1 MKSSA
6 PTAPPA
12 AWRKMPW
19 NKVPFASLDF
29 EATGL
34 DFSKDT
40 IISFGVVPVTA
51 GRIDVGD
58 AVYQLVD
65 PVDVPFDRQAIG
77 VHMLRPVDLVDAP
90 SLEAARDALR
100 SALGG
105 RFLITWFVEVEAAFL
120 DKIFGGGRKRW
131 MRRAVDVRK
140 LVASFEGDGHGEL
153 TLAACAERY
162 KIPVADPHHALDD
175 ALVTAQLFLV
185 MARKLADSG
194 MRSVAELA
202 DVAVPSAP
210 NLRRARPPW

>member
-1 MKSSA
+1 MSGR
-6 PTAPPA
+6 PPEAPPS

-19 NKVPFASLDF
+19 TKVPFASLDF

-40 IISFGVVPVTA
+40 IISFGVVPVTE
-51 GRIDVGD
+51 GRIDVGG

-65 PVDVPFDRQAIG
+65 PVDVPLDRRAIG
-77 VHMLRPVDLVDAP
+77 VHMLRPIDLVDAP
-90 SLEAARDALR
+90 SLDAARAALR
-100 SALGG
+100 SALGR
-105 RFLITWFVEVEAAFL
+105 RFLITWFAEVEAAFL

-131 MRRAVDVRK
+131 MRRGVDVRR
-140 LVASFEGDGHGEL
+140 LVASLEGDRHGPL

-162 KIPVADPHHALDD
+162 KIPVANPHHALDD

-185 MARKLADSG
+185 TAAKLTERG
-194 MRSVAELA
+194 MRSVADLA
-202 DVAVPSAP
+202 EAAPPSPP

>member
-1 MKSSA
+1 MRARA
-6 PTAPPA
+6 PQAPPA
-12 AWRKMPW
+12 ASRKMPW
-19 NKVPFASLDF
+19 TKAQFASLDF

-65 PVDVPFDRQAIG
+65 PVDVPLDRRAIG
-77 VHMLRPVDLVDAP
+77 VHMLRPIDLVDAP
-90 SLEAARDALR
+90 SLDAAREALR
-100 SALGG
+100 AALGG
-105 RFLITWFVEVEAAFL
+105 RFLITWFAEVEAAFL
-120 DKIFGGGRKRW
+120 DKMFGGGRKRW
-131 MRRAVDVRK
+131 MRRAVDVRR
-140 LVASFEGDGHGEL
+140 LVASFEGDGHGPL

-162 KIPVADPHHALDD
+162 TIPVADPHHALDD

-185 MARKLADSG
+185 MARKLSDRG

-202 DVAVPSAP
+202 DVAEPSAP
-210 NLRRARPPW
+210 NLRRVRPPW

>member
-1 MKSSA
+1 MSGR
-6 PTAPPA
+6 PPEAPPF

-19 NKVPFASLDF
+19 TKVPFASLDF

-40 IISFGVVPVTA
+40 IISFGVVPVTE
-51 GRIDVGD
+51 GRIDVGG

-65 PVDVPFDRQAIG
+65 PVDVALDPRAIT

-90 SLEAARDALR
+90 SLDAAREALR
-100 SALGG
+100 AALGR
-105 RFLITWFVEVEAAFL
+105 RFLIAWFAEVEAAFL
-120 DKIFGGGRKRW
+120 AKIFGGGRKRW
-131 MRRAVDVRK
+131 MRRTVDVRR
-140 LVASFEGDGHGEL
+140 LVAALEGVGHGPL

-185 MARKLADSG
+185 MARKLADRG

-202 DVAVPSAP
+202 DVAEPSAP

>member
-1 MKSSA
+1 MSGRR
-6 PTAPPA
+6 PDAPPP
-12 AWRKMPW
+12 AWRNMPW
-19 NKVPFASLDF
+19 TKVPFASLDF

-40 IISFGVVPVTA
+40 IISFGVVPVTG

-65 PVDVPFDRQAIG
+65 PVDVPLDRRAIG
-77 VHMLRPVDLVDAP
+77 VHMLRPLDLVDAP
-90 SLEAARDALR
+90 SLEAAREALR
-100 SALGG
+100 AALGR
-105 RFLITWFVEVEAAFL
+105 RFLITWFAEVEAAFL

-131 MRRAVDVRK
+131 MRRAVDVRR
-140 LVASFEGDGHGEL
+140 LVAAFEGDAHGQL

-162 KIPVADPHHALDD
+162 NIPVADPHHALDD

-185 MARKLADSG
+185 MARKLADRG
-194 MRSVAELA
+194 MRTVAELGDA
-202 DVAVPSAP
+202 GASSTA